1 MNKDKTKKPINPPK
15 KTQGHMATSSKLAK
29 SMINPD
35 PKKPSHKVIP
45 SEHKL
50 DNKEVKK
57 INQKE
62 NKEELKKKPQ
72 IINLSDEKEKE
83 EPAII
88 PQNIIGTSNIE
99 FNTGQMKKLNE
110 EKKDLMHQLS
120 ILKRENIELKKK
132 LEESEKVNNDLMDT
146 IDETQKSSEQFI
158 KDKNDMENF
167 SKKCQNELKEIKLK
181 NDELN
186 NIIIGLKEDIEIL
199 QEDNQTKDLETE
211 VLQKK
216 LEELTKENEDL
227 KKNINE
233 NNLND
238 NNGDNNENKNNK
250 NNIEN
255 KNKENINLND
265 VNFSPEQIS
274 HMEEVIAELSNQ
286 LKQTSEQRDYAIQ
299 YYKEEIEK
307 IQKNLNE
314 EKEKNAIIP
323 EKDELIRQLTEKL
336 KDYEAIME
344 SLKSQITAL
353 SPSSDMFEEV
363 IMEKDKLE
371 NELEELK
378 LENEKLKEDL
388 QNDEEMINDLD
399 TTLKISEEMMK
410 NSQIETLNYKK
421 KEEEY
426 YKKFTQLDENEK
438 KLLEKLNEMKQ
449 INQILKDEVSKFKDS
464 NINLDD
470 VLNKNLTTS
479 NKIKMLQRQKILTD
493 LSDLDVDKLNLKNK
507 LINAMIPKKIFEK
520 GCLESF
526 EKFLNIYTYRKKT
539 LELIFNILEN
549 DILTEDLGKNLNQ
562 NSEEKMEKVEADNL
576 KKLSNFYQL
585 VLTSLSN
592 FNSILFKIE
601 IHLCKIQSE
610 KFEEI
615 TLSENFKNLY
625 LNFCSAFSI
634 IDNLI
639 NLIKQDMFSI
649 QFQSNAEG
657 LKIIID
663 NLKNQ
668 INSIEGIEEDNLYNY
683 STNSILY
690 YIIITCSFKTERI
703 DIILNNLDTENKLSD
718 IANNFNNIYSSLK
731 QIISSYSKK
740 FFKEIPY
747 ETSNKIFDITSS
759 YYIKFIETLNNI
771 DKELAKEEI
780 YNIKYSNLLD
790 ILNKILI
797 VMNSSFEKFESENEN
812 NKKEDN
818 LLLPI
823 SEWNKITDELNTEL
837 ESIVKMQEDL
847 EIAKK
852 EVKQAKLEKLEMQ
865 NKYEDLERVKNENEQ
880 KLGKLQIQIGKVTEL
895 EVQNEEKNKYI
906 DKYKMAIDNLQQ
918 QSEKDKNEIIKL
930 NMKIKDLENEKK
942 NLDRKNSRQLSSRI
956 DKNTLIGSS
965 SLGINE
971 KNLVNT
977 LSKLINERKSLK
989 NKIMKDKLITLIN
1002 DNNSYMNNYIIK
1014 NLKNSKNE
1022 NEKEL
1027 YKEME
1032 NQIINLNNNYNK
1044 VRMKL
1049 SLPKILDLSNNKS
1062 KENLNAREIELNKLR
1077 IDYMK
1082 DYDSLFSQIFN
1093 DNNGNNFKNLIDH
1106 DVSKSLN
1113 YYGDKPL
1120 LIGKIRFF
1128 EKGEKIKND
1137 ANTNNNN
1144 IKKIPVILSEDN
1156 LKKLNETF
1164 NY

>member
-238 NNGDNNENKNNK
+238 NNNNNNENKNNK
-250 NNIEN
+250 NNNEN
-255 KNKENINLND
+255 KNKENIIND
-265 VNFSPEQIS
+265 LNFSPEQIS

-703 DIILNNLDTENKLSD
+703 DIILHNLDTENKLSD

-852 EVKQAKLEKLEMQ
+852 EVKQAKLDKLEMQ

-1022 NEKEL
+1022 NEKES

-1082 DYDSLFSQIFN
+1082 DYESLFSQIFN

>member
-1 MNKDKTKKPINPPK
+1 MNKEKKPIKPATK
-15 KTQGHMATSSKLAK
+15 KVDLKHTGHVSTGSKITK
-29 SMINPD
+29 TTVVNFDS
-35 PKKPSHKVIP
+35 KKPTHRPTP
-45 SEHKL
+45 SEHKIQNQENKNTDFRKTMNK
-50 DNKEVKK
+50 DNKEEFKKFVK
-57 INQKE
+57 NLNPSE
-62 NKEELKKKPQ
+62 KEEEKE
-72 IINLSDEKEKE
+72 IEKEKE
-83 EPAII
+83 KESLHMFSKSILPSTT
-88 PQNIIGTSNIE
+88 NVD

-110 EKKDLMHQLS
+110 EKKDLMHQVS
-120 ILKRENIELKKK
+120 ILKRENADLKTK
-132 LEESEKVNNDLMDT
+132 LEESEKVNNELINT
-146 IDETQKSSEQFI
+146 IDESQKSSEQFI
-158 KDKNDMENF
+158 KDKKEMENIVD
-167 SKKCQNELKEIKLK
+167 KYQKEINDLKEK
-181 NDELN
+181 NEELN
-186 NIIIGLKEDIEIL
+186 KKIKGLEEDIEINK
-199 QEDNQTKDLETE
+199 EENQTKDLENE
-211 VLQKK
+211 LLKK
-216 LEELTKENEDL
+216 KYEDLSNELEDL
-227 KKNINE
+227 KKNPQIENPIN
-233 NNLND
+233 NNS
-238 NNGDNNENKNNK
+238 NNNNNNN
-250 NNIEN
+250 NNIEKTN
-255 KNKENINLND
+255 NQNSE
-265 VNFSPEQIS
+265 FSTEEIS
-274 HMEEVIAELSNQ
+274 HMEEIIAELSNQ

-307 IQKNLNE
+307 LTNNLNE
-314 EKEKNAIIP
+314 EKEKNSIIP
-323 EKDELIRQLTEKL
+323 EKDDLIHQLTEKL

-942 NLDRKNSRQLSSRI
+942 NLD
-956 DKNTLIGSS
+956 
-965 SLGINE
+965 
-971 KNLVNT
+971 
-977 LSKLINERKSLK
+977 
-989 NKIMKDKLITLIN
+989 
-1002 DNNSYMNNYIIK
+1002 
-1014 NLKNSKNE
+1014 
-1022 NEKEL
+1022 
-1027 YKEME
+1027 
-1032 NQIINLNNNYNK
+1032 
-1044 VRMKL
+1044 
-1049 SLPKILDLSNNKS
+1049 
-1062 KENLNAREIELNKLR
+1062 
-1077 IDYMK
+1077 
-1082 DYDSLFSQIFN
+1082 
-1093 DNNGNNFKNLIDH
+1093 
-1106 DVSKSLN
+1106 
-1113 YYGDKPL
+1113 
-1120 LIGKIRFF
+1120 
-1128 EKGEKIKND
+1128 
-1137 ANTNNNN
+1137 
-1144 IKKIPVILSEDN
+1144 
-1156 LKKLNETF
+1156 
-1164 NY
+1164 

>member
-238 NNGDNNENKNNK
+238 NNNNNNENKNNK
-250 NNIEN
+250 NNNEN
-255 KNKENINLND
+255 KNKENIIND
-265 VNFSPEQIS
+265 LNFSPEQIS

-668 INSIEGIEEDNLYNY
+668 INSIKGIEEDNLYNY

-930 NMKIKDLENEKK
+930 NMKIKELENEKK

-965 SLGINE
+965 YLGINE

-1062 KENLNAREIELNKLR
+1062 KENLNTREIELNKLR

>member
-238 NNGDNNENKNNK
+238 NNNNNNENKNNK
-250 NNIEN
+250 NNNEN
-255 KNKENINLND
+255 KNKENIIND
-265 VNFSPEQIS
+265 LNFSPEQIS

-718 IANNFNNIYSSLK
+718 IANNFNNNYSSLK

-852 EVKQAKLEKLEMQ
+852 EVKQAKLDKLEMQ

-1082 DYDSLFSQIFN
+1082 DYESLFSQIFN

>member
-88 PQNIIGTSNIE
+88 HQNIIGTSNIE

-238 NNGDNNENKNNK
+238 NNNNNNENKNNK
-250 NNIEN
+250 NNNEN
-255 KNKENINLND
+255 KNKENIIND
-265 VNFSPEQIS
+265 LNFSPEQIS

-718 IANNFNNIYSSLK
+718 IANNFNNNYSSLK

-852 EVKQAKLEKLEMQ
+852 EVKQAKLDKLEMQ

-1082 DYDSLFSQIFN
+1082 DYESLFSQIFN

>member
-88 PQNIIGTSNIE
+88 HQNIIGTSNIE

-238 NNGDNNENKNNK
+238 NNNNNNENKNNK
-250 NNIEN
+250 NNNEN
-255 KNKENINLND
+255 KNKENIIND
-265 VNFSPEQIS
+265 LNFSPEQIS

-703 DIILNNLDTENKLSD
+703 DIILHNLDTENKLSD

-852 EVKQAKLEKLEMQ
+852 EVKQAKLDKLEMQ

-1082 DYDSLFSQIFN
+1082 DYESLFSQIFN

>member
-15 KTQGHMATSSKLAK
+15 KPQGHMATSSKLAK

-238 NNGDNNENKNNK
+238 NNNNNNENKNNK
-250 NNIEN
+250 NNNEN
-255 KNKENINLND
+255 KNKENIIND
-265 VNFSPEQIS
+265 LNFSPEQIS

-852 EVKQAKLEKLEMQ
+852 EVKQAKLDKLEMQ

-1082 DYDSLFSQIFN
+1082 DYESLFSQIFN